1 MDSQLN
7 CSLNELL
14 LLDKNLLIERNC
26 ELNVIKE
33 FKWDSLH
40 YRDEKEKKKYWCIN

>member
-14 LLDKNLLIERNC
+14 LLDKNFLIERNC
-26 ELNVIKE
+26 ELKVIKE
-33 FKWDSLH
+33 FNWDSLH
-40 YRDEKEKKKYWCIN
+40 YRDEKEKKSIDV